1 MQLKNNITFA
11 HEDLSK
17 VSPRY
22 NEDLIITNN
31 IWKPDGNTVK
41 YVETNPACYNVTLLW
56 RSQRHNLPRFN
67 EYFVCVEANRADDH

>member
-17 VSPRY
+17 VAPRY

-41 YVETNPACYNVTLLW
+41 YVETNPACYNVILL
-56 RSQRHNLPRFN
+56 
-67 EYFVCVEANRADDH
+67 